1 MKIAVIAANGKT
13 GSQVVTEAVNRGFE
27 VTAVVRHNNQ
37 TKAQHELKKDLYE
50 LTAEDLQEFDAVV
63 DAFGVWNP
71 EKLNEHT
78 TSLIHLADA
87 LSHTKTRLMVVG
99 GAGSLYMD
107 AARKI
112 QLKDTPDFPEMFY
125 PLAEQMSIALDE
137 LRKRDDVQWV
147 YISPAADFQ
156 AEGSRTGEYAL
167 AGEEFTA
174 NTAGASYISYA
185 DYAIAV
191 VDEIETG
198 THNQERI
205 SVYQKN

>member
-13 GSQVVTEAVNRGFE
+13 GNQVVTEAVNRGFE
-27 VTAVVRHNNQ
+27 VTAFVRHDNQ

-50 LTAEDLQEFDAVV
+50 LTAEDLQGFDAVV

-78 TSLIHLADA
+78 TSLIHLADV
-87 LSHTKTRLMVVG
+87 LSLTKTRLMVVG

-107 AARKI
+107 ATHKI
-112 QLKDTPDFPEMFY
+112 QLKDTPDFPEIFF

-167 AGEEFTA
+167 AGEEFTTNA
-174 NTAGASYISYA
+174 AGANYISYA

-198 THNQERI
+198 THIQERI

>member
-1 MKIAVIAANGKT
+1 M
-13 GSQVVTEAVNRGFE
+13 
-27 VTAVVRHNNQ
+27 
-37 TKAQHELKKDLYE
+37 D
-50 LTAEDLQEFDAVV
+50 
-63 DAFGVWNP
+63 
-71 EKLNEHT
+71 T
-78 TSLIHLADA
+78 TH
-87 LSHTKTRLMVVG
+87 
-99 GAGSLYMD
+99 
-107 AARKI
+107 KI
-112 QLKDTPDFPEMFY
+112 QLKDTSDFPEMFF

-174 NTAGASYISYA
+174 NAAGASYISYA